1 VLRQKSQQP
10 QQIYY
15 QPGFLGLMAC
25 AMYFNLCTLSSPAL
39 AQIRPDGTL
48 PQNSI
53 VTPQGNV
60 INIEGGTQAG
70 NNLFHSF
77 GEFSLSTG
85 SIALFNNSLDI
96 QNIISRVT
104 GGMPSNN

>member
-1 VLRQKSQQP
+1 MLRQKSQQP

-53 VTPQGNV
+53 VTLRVYWITRACHKGNKV
-60 INIEGGTQAG
+60 SGAALKAARNATSRKLAET
-70 NNLFHSF
+70 LFK
-77 GEFSLSTG
+77 
-85 SIALFNNSLDI
+85 ALWDM
-96 QNIISRVT
+96 Q
-104 GGMPSNN
+104 